1 MGSLRPRAGGDEQG
15 ALGGEGPR
23 VCRLPEP
30 VRVLRRRSPS
40 GLGSWAHDPLC
51 FSHVKLRTTGFPR
64 PWQDLAQRRHARVAQ
79 GNRRP
84 QRIEHLTSWE
94 TNPQSLERAP
104 WGVRTTDR
112 VGVWPVQGRSRS
124 RGPCASPRH
133 CGGADAAQLGSLS
146 SPLPAA
152 LLSAF
157 SAHPRAQADPP
168 LSSVLATVFTSGFS
182 SCLFQ
187 ADL

>member
-1 MGSLRPRAGGDEQG
+1 MQEEMNRG

-23 VCRLPEP
+23 VRRLPEP

-51 FSHVKLRTTGFPR
+51 FSHAKLRTDGFSTPMAGSSPAQTRACGPR
-64 PWQDLAQRRHARVAQ
+64 EPAPST
-79 GNRRP
+79 NRALDVVGDQPSVPR
-84 QRIEHLTSWE
+84 TS
-94 TNPQSLERAP
+94 SR
-104 WGVRTTDR
+104 GVRTTDR

-133 CGGADAAQLGSLS
+133 CGGADAAQLGSLG

-168 LSSVLATVFTSGFS
+168 LSSVLATVFISGFS